1 MWRAPSPA
9 LPHFEPLQPK
19 MSNVTFA
26 PARFQQF
33 DARTSPKTVKGR
45 VKALRVAMADAGVDA
60 FLVPRAD
67 VHRGESV
74 PDSEARLAYVTS
86 FTGSAGVAIIGMRKA
101 ALYVDSRYTLQAPAE
116 TDTKVV
122 TVLDGVQG
130 GYAPSITDYVPK
142 GGKLGFDPWL
152 HTPSEV
158 KELEEKLQGHASLVA
173 VKNLVD
179 AIWTDRPKP
188 PATAIEVLGHNRA
201 GREASDKIQE
211 IRAII
216 AKEGADGVVLTIP
229 ESINWLFNIRGRDVP
244 NVPVTL
250 GFAYVPRRGT
260 PVLYLNREKITP
272 ELRAQLA
279 GVAKLAATDTLVADL
294 RRLGAGDKLV
304 MVDPATVPVALVNA
318 LKAGSDAMPLEKRDP
333 VLLPKSKKNAAE
345 LSGMR
350 EAHVLDGIALAKFLA
365 WFDAEAPNG
374 GLDEIA
380 VVEALEHFRRED
392 ETCVDASFDTIS
404 GAGPNGAI
412 VHYHVDRKTNRKL
425 SPGELMLLDSGAQ
438 YLSGTT
444 DITRTLWT
452 GPVSEEIRDRYT
464 RVLKGMI
471 ALTQARFPKGT
482 SGAQLD
488 VLARQHLWAGGV
500 TYNHGTGH
508 GVGAFLSVHEGPI
521 GFSSRSPTAL
531 EVGMVVSNEP
541 GFYKTGGYGIRIEN
555 VIEVV
560 ESATYPG
567 FLEFATLTLAPI
579 ETRLID
585 LTLLTPVERDWL
597 NGYHQRVFAEI
608 GPKVDGAVRGW
619 LKEATKA
626 I

>member
-1 MWRAPSPA
+1 MGRTSPTP
-9 LPHFEPLQPK
+9 LPQFEPLQPE
-19 MSNVTFA
+19 MDELTFA

-33 DARTSPKTVKGR
+33 DTRTSPATVKPR
-45 VKALRVAMADAGVDA
+45 VKALRAAMAEAGIDA
-60 FLVPRAD
+60 FLIPRAD
-67 VHRGESV
+67 AHRGESV

-86 FTGSAGVAIIGMRKA
+86 FTGSAGVAIVGMRKA

-122 TVLDGVQG
+122 TVLDGLQG
-130 GYAPSITDYVPK
+130 GFAASITDYVPK

-158 KELEEKLQGHASLVA
+158 KDLEDKLADYAMLVPSP
-173 VKNLVD
+173 NLVD
-179 AIWTDRPKP
+179 AIWTERPQP
-188 PATAIEVLGHNRA
+188 PATPIEVLGHNRA
-201 GREASDKIQE
+201 GRDASDKLEE
-211 IRAII
+211 IRAAI
-216 AKEGADGVVLTIP
+216 AKDAADGLLLTIP

-272 ELRAQLA
+272 ELKAQLRGIA
-279 GVAKLAATDTLVADL
+279 RLAASDTLIADL
-294 RRLGAGDKLV
+294 RKLGAADKLV
-304 MVDPATVPVALVNA
+304 IVDPATVPVALVNA
-318 LKAGSDAMPLEKRDP
+318 LKAGSDAVPLERRDP
-333 VLLPKSKKNAAE
+333 VLLPKARKNAAE

-350 EAHVLDGIALAKFLA
+350 EAHRLDGIALAKFLA
-365 WFDAEAPNG
+365 WFDETAPKG
-374 GLDEIA
+374 ELDEIG
-380 VVEALEHFRRED
+380 VVEALEHFRRAE

-412 VHYHVDRKTNRKL
+412 VHYHVDRRTNRKL
-425 SPGELMLLDSGAQ
+425 APGELMLLDSGAQ

-452 GPVSEEIRDRYT
+452 GPVSDEIRDRYT

-471 ALTQARFPKGT
+471 ALTEARFPKGT

-488 VLARQHLWAGGV
+488 VLARQYLWANGV

-521 GFSSRSPTAL
+521 GFSPRAPAPL

-560 ESATYPG
+560 ESKAFPG
-567 FLEFATLTLAPI
+567 YLEFETLTLAPI
-579 ETRLID
+579 ETRL
-585 LTLLTPVERDWL
+585 LEMSLLSPQERDWL
-597 NGYHQRVFAEI
+597 NGFHARVFAEI
-608 GPKVDGAVRGW
+608 GPSVTGPVRDW
-619 LKEATKA
+619 LKAATQA